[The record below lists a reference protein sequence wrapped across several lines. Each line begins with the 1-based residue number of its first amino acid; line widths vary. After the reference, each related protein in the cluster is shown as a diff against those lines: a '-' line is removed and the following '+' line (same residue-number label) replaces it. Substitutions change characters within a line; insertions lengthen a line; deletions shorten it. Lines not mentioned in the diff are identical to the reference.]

1 MADRKIT
8 GQIPAA
14 GRVMLVEDDE
24 DLRLATIETLE
35 EAGFAVRAYAAA
47 MPALEAI
54 NAEPPDAILS
64 DVRMPGMSGLDLLDE
79 VRARAPEIPF
89 VVITGHGDVA
99 SAIRAMRAGAHDFL
113 EKPCSPEL
121 LIDILRR
128 AVDMRRLSVE
138 NARLRDR
145 LARAPG
151 PLDRLIGRAPVMV
164 DLRRRVAALAGLR
177 VDLLVAGETG
187 TGKELVA
194 RILHDLSP
202 RAEGPFV
209 AINCGA
215 LSESDVDRELFGT
228 TEAIGRVA
236 QAEAGTL
243 YLDRLDAMPD
253 ALQVRLLRVLEARE
267 ITPLGGGA
275 ARSVNLRVLGSVMGD
290 PVQLVREGRLRN
302 DLYHRFNAGALS
314 LPPLRAR
321 EGDAELLVAHF
332 AVEAAARHT
341 LSKPVLDAVLR
352 RRLALHDWP
361 GNVREARTVAE
372 RLVIGLDVSLG
383 PGQPPAQMLTEGY
396 DAAMAG
402 FENRLLQAALFQTGG
417 RKAEAAALLGIPRKR
432 LYLRLRHH
440 ALD

>member
-1 MADRKIT
+1 MAE
-8 GQIPAA
+8 A
-14 GRVMLVEDDE
+14 GGAGMVMLVEDDE
-24 DLRLATIETLE
+24 DLRLATTETLE
-35 EAGFAVRAYAAA
+35 AEGFTVCAHAGAAT
-47 MPALEAI
+47 AL
-54 NAEPPDAILS
+54 AEIGPDWPGAILS

-79 VRARAPEIPF
+79 VRKKAPDVPF

-121 LIDILRR
+121 LVDILRR
-128 AVDMRRLSVE
+128 AVDMRQLSLE

-145 LARAPG
+145 LARAAG

-164 DLRRRVAALAGLR
+164 ELRRRVAALAGLR
-177 VDLLVAGETG
+177 VDLLIAGETG

-202 RAEGPFV
+202 RADFPFV

-228 TEAIGRVA
+228 TDTEGRIA
-236 QAEAGTL
+236 QAEGGTL
-243 YLDRLDAMPD
+243 YLDQLESMPD

-267 ITPLGGGA
+267 ITPLGGGPSQA
-275 ARSVNLRVLGSVMGD
+275 VNLRVLGSVMGD
-290 PVQLVREGRLRN
+290 PLHLVQDGRLRG
-302 DLYHRFNAGALS
+302 DLYHRFNAGALR

-332 AVEAAARHT
+332 AAEAAARHN
-341 LSKPVLDAVLR
+341 LPKPAPDTVLR

-361 GNVREARTVAE
+361 GNVREARNLAE
-372 RLVIGLDVSLG
+372 RMVIGLDVSFG
-383 PGQPPAQMLTEGY
+383 PAQAEAALLTEGY
-396 DAAMAG
+396 DAAMEG

-417 RKAEAAALLGIPRKR
+417 RKSEAAALLGIPRKR

-440 ALD
+440 GLY